1 MKEDIH
7 EEEANNCFD
16 LKNAVIDYQILCYSY
31 NENSCEVKQ
40 THANTKWSQQC
51 RIGDDNQFVIITYN

>member
-40 THANTKWSQQC
+40 THANTKWS
-51 RIGDDNQFVIITYN
+51 